1 MCIPAL
7 KNEDLYNRGTMKEI
21 LKVENLR
28 KTFRLS
34 RKQQKLELS
43 NRPIKVAVD
52 NLSFTAYEGEIFGL
66 LGPNGAGKT
75 TTLRMLATLI
85 KPDSGNA
92 FIDGNSIVTEEDK
105 VRRSIGFLTS
115 ELKLEDFFTP
125 NYLFDFFSELYGVD
139 KQVSEQRKN
148 LLFSKFGIDRF
159 AEVKLANL
167 STGMKQKVSLVISIV
182 HDPSF
187 IIFDE
192 PTNGL
197 DVLTAKVVTD
207 FLVELK
213 EAGKTIILSTHIF
226 SLVEKLCDRV
236 GVIIDGKLVAI
247 DTLARLTEEKSLED
261 KFFDLYK
268 NTVGEEQ

>member
-1 MCIPAL
+1 M
-7 KNEDLYNRGTMKEI
+7 EEV
-21 LKVENLR
+21 LKVENLT
-28 KTFRLS
+28 KSFKLS
-34 RKQQKLELS
+34 RKQQKIEKT
-43 NRPIKVAVD
+43 NQTVKVAVN
-52 NLSFTAYEGEIFGL
+52 NLSFSCYRGEIFGL

-92 FIDGNSIVTEEDK
+92 FIDGKSIVSEEDA
-105 VRRSIGFLTS
+105 VRRKIGFLTS

-125 NYLFDFFSELYGVD
+125 NYLYDFFSELYGVEHS
-139 KQVSEQRKN
+139 VRAERKRR
-148 LLFSKFGIDRF
+148 LFAKFGIDRF
-159 AEVKLANL
+159 AEVKFANL

-182 HDPSF
+182 HDPDF

-207 FLVELK
+207 FLAELRA
-213 EAGKTIILSTHIF
+213 EGKTIILSTHIF

-236 GVIIDGKLVAI
+236 GIIIDGKLVAL
-247 DTLARLTEEKSLED
+247 DTLENLTKEKNLED
-261 KFFDLYK
+261 TFFELYEK
-268 NTVGEEQ
+268 TSGGVL

>member
-1 MCIPAL
+1 M
-7 KNEDLYNRGTMKEI
+7 EEI
-21 LKVENLR
+21 LKAEHLT
-28 KTFRLS
+28 KSFKLS
-34 RKQQKLELS
+34 KKQQKIEKT
-43 NRPIKVAVD
+43 NVTVKVAVND
-52 NLSFTAYEGEIFGL
+52 LSFSAFKGEIFGL

-92 FIDGNSIVTEEDK
+92 FIDGKSIVSQEDD
-105 VRRSIGFLTS
+105 VRRKIGFLTS

-125 NYLFDFFSELYGVD
+125 NYLFDFFSELYGVERA
-139 KQVSEQRKN
+139 VSEERKRN
-148 LLFSKFGIDRF
+148 LFCKFGIDKF

-167 STGMKQKVSLVISIV
+167 STGMKQKVSLVVSIV
-182 HDPSF
+182 HDPEL

-207 FLVELK
+207 FLEELRA
-213 EAGKTIILSTHIF
+213 AGKTIILSTHIF

-236 GVIIDGKLVAI
+236 GIIIDGKLIAL
-247 DTLARLTEEKSLED
+247 DTLENLTKEKNLED
-261 KFFDLYK
+261 TFFELYY
-268 NTVGEEQ
+268 NTTGEII